1 MKRKL
6 AAVLTAAVCAVTLLG
21 GCGNDTVSTSSGSVS
36 TSGSNTV
43 SSDQTAGNTK
53 DNSSSSDTIKFS
65 ELFKNDVYVYGTG
78 ATELTKETHISS
90 ITLYRTDGTYENIY
104 DGVVR
109 GQQLGDIAQIDDED
123 AYFQDLLERH
133 EKAIANAA
141 ASGGTI
147 IYSGYGPYTGKYRL
161 GIVTDGTGNNTE
173 SMMLGDNSIKFF
185 YGHITIYNASFMV
198 FGNNIN
204 NPYYYIIRDT
214 DETKDKQV
222 VFDEVGTEGILIDAS
237 AIELEQ
243 EDDNEEKAQQGQNA
257 EYGTE
262 MPENETSQSTEFS
275 TELPG
280 NSVSDTE

>member
-36 TSGSNTV
+36 TSGGNTV

-65 ELFKNDVYVYGTG
+65 ELFKNDVYVYRTG
-78 ATELTKETHISS
+78 ATELTKETFISS

-104 DGVVR
+104 DGVVS
-109 GQQLGDIAQIDDED
+109 GQLGDIAQIDDED

-147 IYSGYGPYTGKYRL
+147 IYSGHESTGKYKL

-173 SMMLGDNSIKFF
+173 SMEVGKISIEFF

-204 NPYYYIIRDT
+204 NHTTYYIIRDT

-237 AIELEQ
+237 TSELVQ